1 MGTKGNETEKMDSSR
16 KNKSRAFITTLRMAT
31 LEANAAALVAF
42 TLQHTNKQ
50 PQNLQVLKSRNSSL
64 KKHNSNFK
72 RLSTPIMLHIK

>member
-42 TLQHTNKQ
+42 TLKHTNKQ

-64 KKHNSNFK
+64 KKHNSNFE
-72 RLSTPIMLHIK
+72 RLSTPIMLHIN